1 MIYKDTTIL
10 KVQACTLS
18 WRDLFKLI
26 FMHQSYLTFT
36 QTNSSLLESGLF
48 FFFNDKTPLIWQLA
62 LQGRDIVGSFK
73 ALMLPKSFSTTSPKA
88 VCLEPGQCSLPWLAA
103 GSLTVLWRIATVD
116 QWIVTVLMTALQI
129 NSEINWGDM
138 KRSHCLS
145 ERRRA
150 GWKLSAVLSKEHIQ
164 KIVSS
169 YEGGGYGLPVFGKG
183 TCLQK
188 TGGWKTH
195 VKELRLNVFSTLLF

>member
-1 MIYKDTTIL
+1 MIYKATTIL

-18 WRDLFKLI
+18 WCDLFKLI

-36 QTNSSLLESGLF
+36 QTNSSLLESGFFFLF
-48 FFFNDKTPLIWQLA
+48 FCFFNDKTPVIWQLA

-150 GWKLSAVLSKEHIQ
+150 G
-164 KIVSS
+164 
-169 YEGGGYGLPVFGKG
+169 
-183 TCLQK
+183 
-188 TGGWKTH
+188 
-195 VKELRLNVFSTLLF
+195 